1 MAHARSLRE
10 GGRALSPCDRNS
22 AEEAIVGSCG
32 KRTLANRLAAD
43 ESRGVI
49 AECVIQYPMP
59 LPLHILQLLFVQPE
73 IVAQFMD
80 DSQAD
85 LFADFGLA

>member
-1 MAHARSLRE
+1 
-10 GGRALSPCDRNS
+10 
-22 AEEAIVGSCG
+22 VGSCG

-49 AECVIQYPMP
+49 GECVIQYPMP

>member
-1 MAHARSLRE
+1 MMLLRVPVVTE
-10 GGRALSPCDRNS
+10 RWRIDWQ
-22 AEEAIVGSCG
+22 
-32 KRTLANRLAAD
+32 RTNR
-43 ESRGVI
+43 EPIG
-49 AECVIQYPMP
+49 ECVIQCPMP

>member
-1 MAHARSLRE
+1 VAHAGFLRE
-10 GGRALSPCDRNS
+10 GRCALSPRDRKS

-49 AECVIQYPMP
+49 GECVIQCPMP